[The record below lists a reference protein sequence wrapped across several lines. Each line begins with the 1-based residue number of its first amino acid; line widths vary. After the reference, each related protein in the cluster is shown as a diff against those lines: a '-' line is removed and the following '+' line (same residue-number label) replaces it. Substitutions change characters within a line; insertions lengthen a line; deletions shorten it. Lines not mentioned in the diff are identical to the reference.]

1 MQPEYLKFKEAEVD
15 RAIEAKKRMLLAQL
29 VGREVSGQIEPFL
42 NRMNILLENDD
53 TAEKVN
59 KKLDELKELLATDIE
74 IEI

>member
-1 MQPEYLKFKEAEVD
+1 MQPEYLQFKEVETD

-29 VGREVSGQIEPFL
+29 VGKEVSGQIEPFL
-42 NRMNILLENDD
+42 NRMNILLENDK

-59 KKLDELKELLATDIE
+59 AKLDEFKELLATDIE